1 MPQIDFGHIP
11 RGHFDWAI
19 SNIWR
24 VCDCCVSLN
33 TNLPSSR
40 ATDIASQG
48 GAAVD
53 GDLRK
58 RRRLRRPVGCQWV
71 KGWPSSIS
79 IFTLISIFGS
89 WLEVPPL
96 IYWNVTELSTNTNIP
111 TYIDIQY
118 IRIYRYLNFVLFW
131 PMLAK
136 CTLGAL
142 SELFMHHLK
151 VNTIN
156 IHIHTYSY

>member
-53 GDLRK
+53 GDPRT

-79 IFTLISIFGS
+79 IFTLISIFRQLIGS
-89 WLEVPPL
+89 AAANLLKCDRTVNKHK
-96 IYWNVTELSTNTNIP
+96 Y
-111 TYIDIQY
+111 TY
-118 IRIYRYLNFVLFW
+118 IYRYTVYTYLSISKFCFIFGRCWQSAHWAHSANFL
-131 PMLAK
+131 
-136 CTLGAL
+136 CT
-142 SELFMHHLK
+142 
-151 VNTIN
+151 T
-156 IHIHTYSY
+156 